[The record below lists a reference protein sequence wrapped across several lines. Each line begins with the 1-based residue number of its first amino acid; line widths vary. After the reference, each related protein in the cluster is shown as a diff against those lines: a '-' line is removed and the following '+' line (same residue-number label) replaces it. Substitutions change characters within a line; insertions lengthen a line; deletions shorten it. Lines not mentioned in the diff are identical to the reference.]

1 MLTSLNNADRERR
14 KLDHNEQCGTA
25 CLQGEFAS
33 TRRRVPEAVGFGDLQ
48 PHVNLGTCPAD
59 HSTGDQSRGGRG
71 GYVGTPAI
79 PLAGVLGTI
88 RISPGRCQPPLQIW
102 RSNIDPTGSATRMS
116 APRQTCR
123 RGALIRDRNEA
134 HNSRPTNWS
143 RPVGWAEIEACFNN
157 PNYPRFLPE
166 TLQLV

>member
-71 GYVGTPAI
+71 GYVGTATISVETVLRPISAFLRAGASPASGLEI
-79 PLAGVLGTI
+79 GHWPLRVQ
-88 RISPGRCQPPLQIW
+88 R
-102 RSNIDPTGSATRMS
+102 
-116 APRQTCR
+116 
-123 RGALIRDRNEA
+123 
-134 HNSRPTNWS
+134 
-143 RPVGWAEIEACFNN
+143 
-157 PNYPRFLPE
+157 
-166 TLQLV
+166 